1 MVFHTFGILCM
12 GHPRMRILLRMRP
25 VIIFK
30 FGARFDPWV
39 RKILWRRK
47 WQPTPVFLPGKSHG
61 WSLAGYSPWGR
72 TELDMTERLHFTSLL
87 SHKLSLVDDG
97 PESTLLLDCPLLSQ
111 NHFFHRFLILD
122 PVIYTLYGSIT
133 SFQWEKLPLKSFILD
148 RQ

>member
-47 WQPTPVFLPGKSHG
+47 WQPTPRRKI
-61 WSLAGYSPWGR
+61 PW
-72 TELDMTERLHFTSLL
+72 TEEPVGLQSVGLQEESDTS
-87 SHKLSLVDDG
+87 
-97 PESTLLLDCPLLSQ
+97 
-111 NHFFHRFLILD
+111 
-122 PVIYTLYGSIT
+122 
-133 SFQWEKLPLKSFILD
+133 
-148 RQ
+148 